1 MKIMGLGYLGFGA
14 PDPEPWWRYAL
25 DVIGL
30 APGRVPGGPAFAPAD
45 GAPGRGADGAL
56 YFRVDDWSWRV
67 AIHPHAENRGLLYM
81 GLEVQGPRELEQAL
95 AELAAA
101 GHEARLGTPAEAD
114 ARAVT
119 GIGFTRDP
127 AGNAIEL
134 FYGPLV
140 EDSFVSPKGMRF
152 LTGDMGLGHINL
164 FVADFAECEAFYTDL
179 LGFRLTDYYHVG
191 DRMTVNFYHVNPR
204 HHSIGLMK
212 LAPINAVHHIMFEV
226 STIDMVGM
234 ALDRATKAGC
244 TITASLGRHSNDNML
259 SFYMASPFG
268 FEVEIGCDAIRVGPD
283 WTPRYRGPGDLW
295 GHHGLTAENIQDV
308 GDGIATK
315 GAPTKGIGA

>member
-1 MKIMGLGYLGFGA
+1 MNITSLGYLGFGA
-14 PDPEPWWRYAL
+14 PDPAAWRGYAL
-25 DVIGL
+25 DIIGL
-30 APGRVPGGPAFAPAD
+30 APGRVPGRPLHLPPAGDRGRAED
-45 GAPGRGADGAL
+45 GSL
-56 YFRVDDWSWRV
+56 YFRVDDWSWRI
-67 AIHPHAENRGLLYM
+67 AIHPHADNAGLLYM

-101 GHEARLGTPAEAD
+101 GHEARRGTATDAE

-140 EDSFVSPKGMRF
+140 EDGFVSPLGMRF
-152 LTGDMGLGHINL
+152 LTGDMGLGHLNL
-164 FVADFAECEAFYTDL
+164 FVADFEACEAFYTDL

-191 DRMTVNFYHVNPR
+191 DEMTVNFYHVNPR
-204 HHSIGLMK
+204 HHSVGLMK
-212 LAPINAVHHIMFEV
+212 LAPVNAVHHMMLEV
-226 STIDMVGM
+226 PSVDMVGM
-234 ALDRATKAGC
+234 ALDRAMAAGC
-244 TITASLGRHSNDNML
+244 KITASLGRHTNDNML

-295 GHHGLTAENIQDV
+295 GHHGLTADNIQDA
-308 GDGIATK
+308 GEAIDRKDIAQ
-315 GAPTKGIGA
+315 